1 MYSDVIAIYADHNGE
16 IQIYPNPTTNDLFMD
31 ITDDIDAGTY
41 TISIID
47 VVGKETQQE
56 LEFSAN
62 KKTYKFENFRELK
75 PGVYIIRVMNKLY
88 EVIIME
94 NVVKN

>member
-1 MYSDVIAIYADHNGE
+1 MYSDVIAINADHNGE

-47 VVGKETQQE
+47 VVGK
-56 LEFSAN
+56 
-62 KKTYKFENFRELK
+62 
-75 PGVYIIRVMNKLY
+75 KLS
-88 EVIIME
+88 
-94 NVVKN
+94 KN